1 MNSFS
6 LTVADESQV
15 GEARRRVARLAGT
28 LGFDASTSGR
38 LALLTTEVSTN
49 LVRHGRGGHLLVS
62 CIGENGAPGIEL
74 LALDKGPGIASVRD
88 ALRDGHSTG
97 GTPGTGLGA
106 MSRAADVFDLHSA
119 PGVGTAVLA
128 RVWSKPPAP
137 PPAPRLDVGGV
148 ALPLAGEDVCGD
160 GWAFAHAG
168 GLTRI
173 LVVDGLG
180 HGPDAAKVAR
190 EAVAIFQTAGAESPA
205 ALVERLHGG
214 LRHTRGG
221 AVGVAEID
229 PGRGLLRFSGVGNI
243 AGVVQGAE
251 GARHLVSH
259 NGIVGHEA
267 RRIDEFSYAWPAS
280 ALLVLHSDGVATH
293 WDLTRY
299 AGLARCSPA
308 LVAGVLYRDFAR
320 GRDDATVVVA
330 REAVA

>member
-6 LTVADESQV
+6 VTVADESQV
-15 GEARRRVARLAGT
+15 GEARRRVARLAET
-28 LGFDASTSGR
+28 LGFDATTTGR
-38 LALLTTEVSTN
+38 LALLATEVSTN

-88 ALRDGHSTG
+88 ALRDGHSTA

-106 MSRAADVFDLHSA
+106 IARAADVFDLHSA

-128 RVWSKPPAP
+128 RVWLSPPAAA
-137 PPAPRLDVGGV
+137 PARVDVGGV
-148 ALPLAGEDVCGD
+148 SVPLASEDVCGD
-160 GWAFAHAG
+160 GWAFAQAG

-190 EAVAIFQTAGAESPA
+190 EAVAIFQTAGAGSPA
-205 ALVERLHGG
+205 AVVQRLHDG

-229 PGRGLLRFSGVGNI
+229 PGRSLLRFSGVGNI
-243 AGVVQGAE
+243 AGVVQGVE
-251 GARHLVSH
+251 SARHLVSH
-259 NGIVGHEA
+259 NGIVGHEV
-267 RRIDEFSYAWPAS
+267 RRIDEFSYPWPPS
-280 ALLVLHSDGVATH
+280 AMLVLHSDGVATH

-320 GRDDATVVVA
+320 PRDDATVVVA
-330 REAVA
+330 REAAA